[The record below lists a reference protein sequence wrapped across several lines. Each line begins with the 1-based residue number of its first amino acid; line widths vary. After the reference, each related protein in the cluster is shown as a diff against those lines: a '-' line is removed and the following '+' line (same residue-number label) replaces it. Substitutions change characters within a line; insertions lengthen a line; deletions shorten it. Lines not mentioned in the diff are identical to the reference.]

1 MKSAVKILTEEKAA
15 QRLDS
20 LAYDIISV
28 AWLEESS
35 AKKSPRDILNYYKIL
50 IMHKGSATVYID
62 NTQYYIKKG
71 DCVLFSPGSLYHA
84 EISDEEGCRFA
95 AINFALSTPV

>member
-1 MKSAVKILTEEKAA
+1 MKSAVKILSEEKAA

-50 IMHKGSATVYID
+50 IMHKYLL
-62 NTQYYIKKG
+62 QYALLYG
-71 DCVLFSPGSLYHA
+71 MLVLQ
-84 EISDEEGCRFA
+84 
-95 AINFALSTPV
+95 

>member
-1 MKSAVKILTEEKAA
+1 MKSAIKILTEEKAA

-50 IMHKGSATVYID
+50 IALRK
-62 NTQYYIKKG
+62 
-71 DCVLFSPGSLYHA
+71 
-84 EISDEEGCRFA
+84 SDTYKDIF
-95 AINFALSTPV
+95 T